1 MGNAF
6 LYYGALSSCAPN
18 LDIPG
23 LWDLTNAVGFPPGDD
38 GPDLVATFH
47 EWDVSGTGEI
57 TWNDFVREMT
67 TRINDPN
74 HFEAQ
79 PLPETIDGIS
89 IPDRPLGDAW
99 KHINH
104 NASDDGYERFDAGGG
119 GGEPTPPPPPDMY
132 AAFCDGSWKEV
143 LASVQP
149 ETDGAGLPGG
159 LSQSAKCNTRVV
171 LQCSILIRPVVKIVL
186 GATVELINI
195 LLVCANFDGSIFPF
209 TVSRLCLW

>member
-89 IPDRPLGDAW
+89 IPNKPLGDAW
-99 KHINH
+99 THINH
-104 NASDDGYERFDAGGG
+104 NASDDGYEQFDAGTGG
-119 GGEPTPPPPPDMY
+119 GGDPTPPPPPDMY

-149 ETDGAGLPGG
+149 ETDGAGLRGG
-159 LSQSAKCNTRVV
+159 FTKCSQMA
-171 LQCSILIRPVVKIVL
+171 
-186 GATVELINI
+186 
-195 LLVCANFDGSIFPF
+195 
-209 TVSRLCLW
+209 